1 MSYTWTYTFTVLV
14 NSLSIGLTLT
24 ITTFISLGITVGS
37 VIVNLQ
43 SGPFANFS
51 HDSAAH
57 GLYITLHVCKES
69 VQAYILIVK
78 NWQFISPDHSA
89 VIADSWNKRR
99 WVRENFEYYSELEL
113 LTWVKCPWLSC
124 LIMEMSVVKGA
135 LNKSLTWSSWK
146 PVAEKVTTLWR
157 SCSIYTC
164 LHRVLCQFACA
175 IQSVHLI

>member
-1 MSYTWTYTFTVLV
+1 M
-14 NSLSIGLTLT
+14 
-24 ITTFISLGITVGS
+24 
-37 VIVNLQ
+37 
-43 SGPFANFS
+43 
-51 HDSAAH
+51 
-57 GLYITLHVCKES
+57 
-69 VQAYILIVK
+69 K

-146 PVAEKVTTLWR
+146 PVAEKVITLWR

-175 IQSVHLI
+175 IQNVHLDHLSVCIFLQNTYTTLWNFQVLCRLHAWLMDLMINIIIMSQYCTIIS

>member
-57 GLYITLHVCKES
+57 GLFITLHVCKES
-69 VQAYILIVK
+69 VQAYNIII
-78 NWQFISPDHSA
+78 N
-89 VIADSWNKRR
+89 
-99 WVRENFEYYSELEL
+99 SEK
-113 LTWVKCPWLSC
+113 LT
-124 LIMEMSVVKGA
+124 
-135 LNKSLTWSSWK
+135 
-146 PVAEKVTTLWR
+146 
-157 SCSIYTC
+157 
-164 LHRVLCQFACA
+164 
-175 IQSVHLI
+175 VH